1 MTGEIIFYQSED
13 GTVRLETRL
22 ENETLWLTINQM
34 AELFGVDKSG
44 ISRHL
49 KNIFAT
55 GELQRQATVANFATV
70 RREGNRDQYHR
81 YQAKKGKK

>member
-13 GTVRLETRL
+13 GTIRLETRL

-55 GELQRQATVANFATV
+55 VELQRRATVVNFATV
-70 RREGNRDQYHR
+70 QREG
-81 YQAKKGKK
+81 KK

>member
-13 GTVRLETRL
+13 GKVRLETRL

-34 AELFGVDKSG
+34 AELFSVDKSG

-55 GELQRQATVANFATV
+55 GELQRQSTVANFATV
-70 RREGNRDQYHR
+70 QREG
-81 YQAKKGKK
+81 KK

>member
-13 GTVRLETRL
+13 STVRLETRL

-34 AELFGVDKSG
+34 AKLFGVDKSG
-44 ISRHL
+44 IGLHL

-70 RREGNRDQYHR
+70 RREGNRDQHHR
-81 YQAKKGKK
+81 YQAKKM